1 MHTIEVRN
9 LVIEYKRPFRS
20 PTRAVDGLSF
30 VVNPGEIVGLVG
42 LNGAGKTST
51 IKTLM
56 GFQPP
61 TAGVVRIGGMP
72 VGDVNAR
79 RGIGFLP
86 ETAMYSPFLTPF
98 ETLRLYGELHGLGGR
113 MLTDRIAGLLASLGV
128 AHRAHHLNRHL
139 SKGMLQRVGIAQA
152 LLGEPQLL
160 ILDELSSG
168 LDPLGRKDLR
178 ELMRRQR
185 EQGVTVLFSSHELS
199 EVEMLCDRVL
209 VLHQGRVV
217 AEEQVGALRGRVH
230 SLEDYFV
237 DLVSGATQEE
247 VRAA

>member
-1 MHTIEVRN
+1 MHTIEVRE
-9 LVIEYKRPFRS
+9 LVVEYKKSFRQ

-61 TAGVVRIGGMP
+61 TSGMVRIGGMP
-72 VGDVNAR
+72 VGDVKAR

-86 ETAMYSPFLTPF
+86 ETALYSPHLTPF
-98 ETLRLYGELHGLGGR
+98 ETLRLYGELHGLGGHA
-113 MLTDRIAGLLASLGV
+113 LDDRIGGLLASLGV

-168 LDPLGRKDLR
+168 LDPLGRRDLR

-185 EQGVTVLFSSHELS
+185 ENGVTVLFSSHELS

-209 VLHQGRVV
+209 VIHQGKLV
-217 AEEQVGALRGRVH
+217 AEERVEALRGRVE

-237 DLVSGATQEE
+237 DLVSGAALEE
-247 VRAA
+247 ARAA